1 MLPVLPTPTNGAGP
15 SGRVGLRFSPWLSP
29 GDPQAGWPWWDAG
42 LSQLRQVASQ
52 LLGRLPRTCCRLES
66 HPVAA
71 MRRVIAP
78 LLLVALLLTGCGSA
92 AQPPRRVVLDALALQ
107 IRLTQ
112 DQVAQA
118 LRLQPGGLPEVS
130 RVRVEEQQ
138 PITIG
143 DARGLR
149 LTGRFD
155 WRLAEDPI
163 RVDSPFELY
172 LQRGERGQSWRLA
185 RLLAGDQGGGQ
196 EWITEP
202 LPLPGERGMR
212 PVAALASGSDG
223 AG

>member
-1 MLPVLPTPTNGAGP
+1 
-15 SGRVGLRFSPWLSP
+15 
-29 GDPQAGWPWWDAG
+29 
-42 LSQLRQVASQ
+42 
-52 LLGRLPRTCCRLES
+52 
-66 HPVAA
+66 

-92 AQPPRRVVLDALALQ
+92 AQPPRRVVLDALTLQ

-118 LRLQPGGLPEVS
+118 LRLPPAGLPEVS

-138 PITIG
+138 PVTIG

-185 RLLAGDQGGGQ
+185 RPLAHDQGDGQ
-196 EWITEP
+196 EWLTEP
-202 LPLPGERGMR
+202 LPLPGERGVH
-212 PVAALASGSDG
+212 PAA
-223 AG
+223 